1 MPSLIESDSKE
12 NDIENEVAKDEI
24 RENEDFKTE
33 FIHDHVKTDGD
44 EQDLDQGDPL
54 QCGANDWVDN
64 TDDENLGI
72 FGF

>member
-33 FIHDHVKTDGD
+33 FIPDYLKTDCN
-44 EQDLDQGDPL
+44 EQDFDEGDPL
-54 QCGANDWVDN
+54 QFGTNNCVDN
-64 TDDENLGI
+64 TVKENLGI